1 MLATVPP
8 VNDADLVEILDLNRL
23 LVLMVLAMGLAMV
36 VGNGFA
42 IWQQHRGNKPKGEEG
57 EFRGPRA
64 YWLVGVGL
72 VMTTWGL
79 LSL

>member
-1 MLATVPP
+1 MPI
-8 VNDADLVEILDLNRL
+8 VNDVDIVEILDLNRL

-36 VGNGFA
+36 AGNGFA
-42 IWQQHRGNKPKGEEG
+42 IWQHRRGRKPKGEEG

-64 YWLVGVGL
+64 YWLLGVGL
-72 VMTTWGL
+72 VMTAWGL

>member
-1 MLATVPP
+1 LLATVPP
-8 VNDADLVEILDLNRL
+8 VNDVDLVEILDLNRL

-42 IWQQHRGNKPKGEEG
+42 IWQHQRGNKPKGEEG

>member
-1 MLATVPP
+1 MTSVPP
-8 VNDADLVEILDLNRL
+8 VNDVDLVEILDLDRL

-36 VGNGFA
+36 LGNGYA
-42 IWQQHRGNKPKGEEG
+42 IWQHHRGNKPKGEEG

>member
-1 MLATVPP
+1 MPP
-8 VNDADLVEILDLNRL
+8 VNDVDLVEILDLDRL

-36 VGNGFA
+36 LGNGYA
-42 IWQQHRGNKPKGEEG
+42 IWQHHRGNKPKGEEG
-57 EFRGPRA
+57 EFRRPRA

>member
-1 MLATVPP
+1 MPD
-8 VNDADLVEILDLNRL
+8 VNDVDLVEIHDLNRL

-42 IWQQHRGNKPKGEEG
+42 IIQHRRGLKPKGEEG

>member
-1 MLATVPP
+1 MATVPP
-8 VNDADLVEILDLNRL
+8 VNDVDLVEILDLNRL

-42 IWQQHRGNKPKGEEG
+42 IWQHHRGNKPKGEEG

>member
-1 MLATVPP
+1 LLATVPP
-8 VNDADLVEILDLNRL
+8 VNDVDLVEILDLNRL

-42 IWQQHRGNKPKGEEG
+42 IWQHHRGNKPKGEEG

>member
-1 MLATVPP
+1 MPH
-8 VNDADLVEILDLNRL
+8 VNDIDIVEILDLDRL

-36 VGNGFA
+36 LGNGYA
-42 IWQQHRGNKPKGEEG
+42 VWQNHRGNKPKGEQG
-57 EFRGPRA
+57 EFRRSRA
-64 YWLVGVGL
+64 YWLIAVGL

>member
-1 MLATVPP
+1 LLATVPP
-8 VNDADLVEILDLNRL
+8 VNDIDLVEILDLNRL

-42 IWQQHRGNKPKGEEG
+42 IWQHHRGNKPKGEEG

>member
-1 MLATVPP
+1 MTSVPP
-8 VNDADLVEILDLNRL
+8 VNDVDLVEILDLDRL

-36 VGNGFA
+36 LGNGYA
-42 IWQQHRGNKPKGEEG
+42 IWQHHRGNKPKGEEG

-72 VMTTWGL
+72 VMTAWGL